1 MLGILEVRILS
12 SWRLERE
19 APSFLVVAF
28 LRRGLQVLEKDTSEL
43 KEIQMHFKGAE
54 KGSKLQALFCQ
65 CSKVTQW

>member
-28 LRRGLQVLEKDTSEL
+28 LRSGLQVLEKDTSEL
-43 KEIQMHFKGAE
+43 EIQMHFKGAE

>member
-12 SWRLERE
+12 SWRLETE

-28 LRRGLQVLEKDTSEL
+28 LRSGLQVLEKDTSEL

-54 KGSKLQALFCQ
+54 KGSKLQALFRQ
-65 CSKVTQW
+65 YSKVTQW